1 MGVRRERFILAGLG
15 ALVGSVFVIVHGA
28 RLTAFVQ
35 AGLLSLAG
43 VTFAHMRELRELGTS
58 DHRKHAR
65 ATAWYHFATTNLVAF
80 AYAGFM
86 FDGYRS
92 GIAAES
98 AFKAFGSASKDWM
111 LGTSVVG
118 GTLALF
124 RSAGNNSATLATLR
138 QNGELHRE
146 VLSLRRMLGDT
157 ATLTSMSLDASQA
170 TSIDEITRAVERM
183 VTIASDLP
191 EKSESVDAFTV
202 WIRDETRWRV
212 LTGRGVAA
220 STVTSFTQPVLTT
233 ETRGKGLVA
242 NLAVTGGTHLVIAAE
257 ASRHAWYAKDRHSQ
271 RVTESFAGVLLRD
284 KSGQPIGA
292 LCLTS
297 QDAGA
302 LPSEESPKELQRFE
316 KVLQLWAAT
325 FSLPVQRYYELIET
339 E

>member
-1 MGVRRERFILAGLG
+1 MGAGRERVMLVGLG
-15 ALVGSVFVIVHGA
+15 ALIGGVFVIVHGA
-28 RLTAFVQ
+28 RLTSFGQ
-35 AGLLSLAG
+35 AGLLAVAG
-43 VTFAHMRELRELGTS
+43 LTFAHMRELRELGKS

-65 ATAWYHFATTNLVAF
+65 ATAWYHFSTTNLVAV
-80 AYAGFM
+80 AYAWFM
-86 FDGYRS
+86 FDGYTS

-138 QNGELHRE
+138 QNGELHQE

-170 TSIDEITRAVERM
+170 TSIDEVTRAVERM

-202 WIRDETRWRV
+202 WIRDDTRWRI
-212 LTGRGVAA
+212 LTGRGVSAA
-220 STVTSFTQPVLTT
+220 TVTSFTQPVLTT

-242 NLAVTGGTHLVIAAE
+242 NLAATGGTHLVIAAG
-257 ASRHAWYAKDRHSQ
+257 ASKHPWYKPDAHSK
-271 RVTESFAGVLLRD
+271 RVTESFAGALLRD
-284 KSGQPIGA
+284 KTGQPVGA

-297 QDAGA
+297 QDPGA
-302 LPSEESPKELQRFE
+302 LPSHESAKELQRFE

-325 FSLPVQRYYELIET
+325 FSIPIQRYYELLEAD
-339 E
+339 